1 MDPATIP
8 NGCLW
13 FIPGSHHVTRFEP
26 FPITEN
32 MDQVFEKALGQFPGE
47 RRAFLSRKL
56 QYVREYSRGIHDTKS
71 STTRTA
77 ESFGVVRLDIASSRI
92 RCYRDGAAN
101 LL

>member
-32 MDQVFEKALGQFPGE
+32 PLVWS
-47 RRAFLSRKL
+47 RTRAPTF
-56 QYVREYSRGIHDTKS
+56 
-71 STTRTA
+71 A
-77 ESFGVVRLDIASSRI
+77 
-92 RCYRDGAAN
+92 
-101 LL
+101 